1 MLKRKHGATS
11 CHVRGDGALI
21 LTRGSGKKMVQLMV
35 PANALAV
42 VEERVRTHVQPYRN
56 ELEAIMLGA
65 KPKAKGGKP
74 DQGKRIR

>member
-65 KPKAKGGKP
+65 KPKAKEGKP